1 MMATDRVTATGHLPS
16 VARSLLL
23 EMIMIRIVRNKNG
36 SLTVYVPAKFA
47 GRFEEAYRAGVTDL
61 MESEMDDEEA
71 EQWTCNTTWE
81 YR

>member
-1 MMATDRVTATGHLPS
+1 MTD
-16 VARSLLL
+16 
-23 EMIMIRIVRNKNG
+23 IRIVTNKNG

-47 GRFEEAYRAGVTDL
+47 RRFEEIVRAGTTDL

-71 EQWTCNTTWE
+71 EEWTHNVTYE

>member
-1 MMATDRVTATGHLPS
+1 MSNQKIRV
-16 VARSLLL
+16 V
-23 EMIMIRIVRNKNG
+23 VNKNG

-47 GRFEEAYRAGVTDL
+47 DRFAEVYRSGVIDI

-71 EQWTCNTTWE
+71 EQWACNTTWE

>member
-1 MMATDRVTATGHLPS
+1 MTASLRWVLPS

-23 EMIMIRIVRNKNG
+23 EIIMIRIVYNKNG

-47 GRFEEAYRAGVTDL
+47 VRFEEVLRAGVTDL

-71 EQWTCNTTWE
+71 QQWLCNTTWE

>member
-1 MMATDRVTATGHLPS
+1 MDQN
-16 VARSLLL
+16 
-23 EMIMIRIVRNKNG
+23 IRFVVNKNG
-36 SLTVYVPAKFA
+36 SMTVYVPAKFA
-47 GRFEEAYRAGVTDL
+47 DRFEQVLQAGITDI

>member
-1 MMATDRVTATGHLPS
+1 
-16 VARSLLL
+16 
-23 EMIMIRIVRNKNG
+23 MIRIVYNKNG

-47 GRFEEAYRAGVTDL
+47 VRFEEVLRAGVTDL

-71 EQWTCNTTWE
+71 QQWLCNTTWE

>member
-1 MMATDRVTATGHLPS
+1 MSNQKIRFVT
-16 VARSLLL
+16 
-23 EMIMIRIVRNKNG
+23 NKNG

-47 GRFEEAYRAGVTDL
+47 YRFEQVFQAGTTDL

-71 EQWTCNTTWE
+71 EQWTCNATWE